1 MMQVPVLVVDE
12 EGEVI
17 PELDE
22 EEEGSKEPPPSPGPA
37 CEHGKH

>member
-1 MMQVPVLVVDE
+1 MQVPVLVVDE

-22 EEEGSKEPPPSPGPA
+22 EEGSKEPPPSPGPA